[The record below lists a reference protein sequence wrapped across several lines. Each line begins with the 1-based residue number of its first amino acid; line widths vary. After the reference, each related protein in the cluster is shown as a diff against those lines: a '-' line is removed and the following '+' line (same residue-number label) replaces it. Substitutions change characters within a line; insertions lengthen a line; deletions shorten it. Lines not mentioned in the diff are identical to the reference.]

1 MNTWIEGPSAQ
12 EKRGLGCVG
21 KGWLI
26 LACFIVFLM
35 IAGTIDLYFGMHTH
49 SAVVNSVVWAKK
61 SHVLSQ
67 EPSPV
72 PQFETTEQNI
82 NATRQ
87 KWKDFEK
94 HTRNQPAHIEPSIG
108 PGADDLTRNQPA
120 HIEPSIEPGADDLTR
135 NQPTHIELTAD
146 DLNNLIARV
155 RHLRDKAF
163 VTIEDN
169 RLRIRMS
176 VPVGEYVRDGNYYLN
191 ADIVIT
197 SEGRQSLD
205 NPRVSGII
213 INNQSLPSDVLDW
226 KYDGRPLRD
235 YLGQHGAALRDDTI
249 EIRDGKVIIYRRD

>member
-1 MNTWIEGPSAQ
+1 MNTWIEGPPAQ
-12 EKRGLGCVG
+12 EKRGLGWVG
-21 KGWLI
+21 KACLI

-94 HTRNQPAHIEPSIG
+94 NTRNQPA
-108 PGADDLTRNQPA
+108 DM
-120 HIEPSIEPGADDLTR
+120 EPSIEPGADDLTR
-135 NQPTHIELTAD
+135 NQPAFIELTAD
-146 DLNNLIARV
+146 DLNNLIARI

-176 VPVGEYVRDGNYYLN
+176 VPVGEYVREGNYYLN

>member
-1 MNTWIEGPSAQ
+1 MNTWIEGPPAQ
-12 EKRGLGCVG
+12 EKRGLGFVG
-21 KGWLI
+21 KACLI

-82 NATRQ
+82 NVTRQ

-94 HTRNQPAHIEPSIG
+94 NTRNQPA
-108 PGADDLTRNQPA
+108 DM
-120 HIEPSIEPGADDLTR
+120 EPSIEPGADDLTR
-135 NQPTHIELTAD
+135 NQPAFIELTAD
-146 DLNNLIARV
+146 DLNNLIARI

-176 VPVGEYVRDGNYYLN
+176 VPVGEYVREGNYYLN

-226 KYDGRPLRD
+226 KYDGRALRD

>member
-1 MNTWIEGPSAQ
+1 MNTWIEGPPAQ
-12 EKRGLGCVG
+12 EKRGLGFVG
-21 KGWLI
+21 KACLI

-82 NATRQ
+82 NVTRQ

-94 HTRNQPAHIEPSIG
+94 NTRNQPA
-108 PGADDLTRNQPA
+108 DM
-120 HIEPSIEPGADDLTR
+120 EPSIEPGADDLTR
-135 NQPTHIELTAD
+135 NQPAFIELTAD
-146 DLNNLIARV
+146 DLNNLIARI

-176 VPVGEYVRDGNYYLN
+176 VPVGEYVREGNYYLN

-226 KYDGRPLRD
+226 KYDGRSLRD

>member
-21 KGWLI
+21 KGFLI

-94 HTRNQPAHIEPSIG
+94 NTRNQPAF
-108 PGADDLTRNQPA
+108 
-120 HIEPSIEPGADDLTR
+120 
-135 NQPTHIELTAD
+135 IELTAD
-146 DLNNLIARV
+146 DLNNLIARI

-176 VPVGEYVRDGNYYLN
+176 VPVGEYVREGNYYLN

>member
-1 MNTWIEGPSAQ
+1 MNNWIEGPPAQ
-12 EKRGLGCVG
+12 EKRGLGWVG
-21 KGWLI
+21 KGCLI

-35 IAGTIDLYFGMHTH
+35 IAGTIPLYFGMRTH

-61 SHVLSQ
+61 THILSQ

-82 NATRQ
+82 DATRQ

-94 HTRNQPAHIEPSIG
+94 NTRNQPA
-108 PGADDLTRNQPA
+108 D
-120 HIEPSIEPGADDLTR
+120 IEPSIEPGADDLTR
-135 NQPTHIELTAD
+135 NQPAFIELTAD
-146 DLNNLIARV
+146 DLNNLIARN

-176 VPVGEYVRDGNYYLN
+176 VPVGEYVRDGNYLN

-213 INNQSLPSDVLDW
+213 INNQSLPPDVLDW

-249 EIRDGKVIIYRRD
+249 EIRDSKVIISRRD

>member
-1 MNTWIEGPSAQ
+1 MNTWIEGPPAQ
-12 EKRGLGCVG
+12 EKRGLGCAG
-21 KGWLI
+21 KGGLI
-26 LACFIVFLM
+26 LACFMVVLM
-35 IAGTIDLYFGMHTH
+35 IAGTIRYFGMRTH
-49 SAVVNSVVWAKK
+49 SAVVWATKA
-61 SHVLSQ
+61 HVLAQ

-94 HTRNQPAHIEPSIG
+94 N
-108 PGADDLTRNQPA
+108 TRNQPA
-120 HIEPSIEPGADDLTR
+120 HIEPSIEPDADDLTR
-135 NQPTHIELTAD
+135 NQPAFIELTAA
-146 DLNNLIARV
+146 DLNNLIARI

-205 NPRVSGII
+205 NLRVSGII

>member
-1 MNTWIEGPSAQ
+1 MNTWIEGPSPR
-12 EKRGLGCVG
+12 EKRGMGCVG
-21 KGWLI
+21 KGCLI
-26 LACFIVFLM
+26 LSCFIVFLM

-61 SHVLSQ
+61 AHVLSQ

-82 NATRQ
+82 NATRR

-94 HTRNQPAHIEPSIG
+94 N
-108 PGADDLTRNQPA
+108 TRNQPA
-120 HIEPSIEPGADDLTR
+120 HIEPSIEPDADDLTR
-135 NQPTHIELTAD
+135 NQPAFIELTAD
-146 DLNNLIARV
+146 DLNNLIARN

-176 VPVGEYVRDGNYYLN
+176 VPVGEYVRDGNSYLN

-197 SEGRQSLD
+197 SDGRQSLD

>member
-21 KGWLI
+21 KGFLI

-35 IAGTIDLYFGMHTH
+35 IAGAIDLYFGMRTH

-94 HTRNQPAHIEPSIG
+94 NTRNQPA
-108 PGADDLTRNQPA
+108 DM
-120 HIEPSIEPGADDLTR
+120 EPSIEPGADDLTR
-135 NQPTHIELTAD
+135 NQPAFIELTAD
-146 DLNNLIARV
+146 DLNNLIARI

-176 VPVGEYVRDGNYYLN
+176 VPVGEYVREGNYYLN

-213 INNQSLPSDVLDW
+213 VNNQSLPSDVLDW

>member
-21 KGWLI
+21 KGFLI

-35 IAGTIDLYFGMHTH
+35 IAGAIDLYFGMRTH

-61 SHVLSQ
+61 AHVLSQ

-72 PQFETTEQNI
+72 PQFDTTEQNI
-82 NATRQ
+82 NATRR

-94 HTRNQPAHIEPSIG
+94 N
-108 PGADDLTRNQPA
+108 TRNQPA

-135 NQPTHIELTAD
+135 NQPAHIELTAD

-191 ADIVIT
+191 TDIVIT

>member
-1 MNTWIEGPSAQ
+1 MNTWIEGPPAQ
-12 EKRGLGCVG
+12 EKRGLGFVG
-21 KGWLI
+21 KACLI

-94 HTRNQPAHIEPSIG
+94 NTRNQPA
-108 PGADDLTRNQPA
+108 DM
-120 HIEPSIEPGADDLTR
+120 EPSIEPGADDLTR
-135 NQPTHIELTAD
+135 NQPAFIELTAD
-146 DLNNLIARV
+146 DLNNLIARI

-176 VPVGEYVRDGNYYLN
+176 VPVGEYVREGNYYLN

>member
-1 MNTWIEGPSAQ
+1 MNTWIEGPPAQ
-12 EKRGLGCVG
+12 EKRGMGCVG
-21 KGWLI
+21 KACLI
-26 LACFIVFLM
+26 LACFIVLLM
-35 IAGTIDLYFGMHTH
+35 IAGTIEYFGMRPH
-49 SAVVNSVVWAKK
+49 SAVVNSVVWATKA
-61 SHVLSQ
+61 HVLSQ

-72 PQFETTEQNI
+72 PQFQTTEQNI
-82 NATRQ
+82 NQTRQ

-94 HTRNQPAHIEPSIG
+94 NTRNQPAF
-108 PGADDLTRNQPA
+108 
-120 HIEPSIEPGADDLTR
+120 
-135 NQPTHIELTAD
+135 IELTAD
-146 DLNNLIARV
+146 DLNNLIARI

-197 SEGRQSLD
+197 SQGRQSLD

-249 EIRDGKVIIYRRD
+249 EIRDGRVIIYRRD

>member
-1 MNTWIEGPSAQ
+1 MNTWIEGPPAQ
-12 EKRGLGCVG
+12 EKRGLGFVG
-21 KGWLI
+21 KACLI

-35 IAGTIDLYFGMHTH
+35 IAGTIDLYFGMRTH

-94 HTRNQPAHIEPSIG
+94 N
-108 PGADDLTRNQPA
+108 TRNQPA

-135 NQPTHIELTAD
+135 NQPAHIELTAD

-176 VPVGEYVRDGNYYLN
+176 VPVGEYVREGNYYLN

>member
-1 MNTWIEGPSAQ
+1 MNTWIEGPPAQ
-12 EKRGLGCVG
+12 EKRGLGFVG
-21 KGWLI
+21 KACLI

-35 IAGTIDLYFGMHTH
+35 IAGTIDLYFGMRTH

-94 HTRNQPAHIEPSIG
+94 NTRNQPA
-108 PGADDLTRNQPA
+108 DM
-120 HIEPSIEPGADDLTR
+120 EPSIEPGADDLTR
-135 NQPTHIELTAD
+135 NQPAFIELTAD
-146 DLNNLIARV
+146 DLNNLIARI

-176 VPVGEYVRDGNYYLN
+176 VPVGEYVREGNYYLN

>member
-21 KGWLI
+21 KGFLI

-35 IAGTIDLYFGMHTH
+35 IAGAIDLYFGMHTH

-94 HTRNQPAHIEPSIG
+94 NTRNQPA
-108 PGADDLTRNQPA
+108 DM
-120 HIEPSIEPGADDLTR
+120 EPSIEPGADDLTR
-135 NQPTHIELTAD
+135 NQPAFIELTAD

-191 ADIVIT
+191 TDIVIT

>member
-1 MNTWIEGPSAQ
+1 MKRDEHLDRRSVGTREAWAGMRGQRVFDSGLFHRLSNDRWYDRFVFWNAYAFRGGEQCCLGQ
-12 EKRGLGCVG
+12 EV
-21 KGWLI
+21 
-26 LACFIVFLM
+26 ACSV
-35 IAGTIDLYFGMHTH
+35 AGTLAG
-49 SAVVNSVVWAKK
+49 A
-61 SHVLSQ
+61 
-67 EPSPV
+67 
-72 PQFETTEQNI
+72 QFETTEQNI

-94 HTRNQPAHIEPSIG
+94 NTRNQPA
-108 PGADDLTRNQPA
+108 DM
-120 HIEPSIEPGADDLTR
+120 EPSIEPGADDLTR
-135 NQPTHIELTAD
+135 NQPAFIELTAD
-146 DLNNLIARV
+146 DLNNLIARI

-176 VPVGEYVRDGNYYLN
+176 VPVGEYVREGNYYLN

-213 INNQSLPSDVLDW
+213 VNNQSLPSDVLDW

>member
-1 MNTWIEGPSAQ
+1 MNTWIEGPPPR
-12 EKRGLGCVG
+12 EKRGMGCVG
-21 KGWLI
+21 KGCLI

-35 IAGTIDLYFGMHTH
+35 IAGAIDLYFGMRTH

-61 SHVLSQ
+61 AHVLSQ

-82 NATRQ
+82 NATRR
-87 KWKDFEK
+87 KWEDFAK
-94 HTRNQPAHIEPSIG
+94 KN
-108 PGADDLTRNQPA
+108 TRNQPA

-135 NQPTHIELTAD
+135 NQPAFIELTAD
-146 DLNNLIARV
+146 DLNNLIARN

-191 ADIVIT
+191 GDI
-197 SEGRQSLD
+197 
-205 NPRVSGII
+205 
-213 INNQSLPSDVLDW
+213 
-226 KYDGRPLRD
+226 
-235 YLGQHGAALRDDTI
+235 
-249 EIRDGKVIIYRRD
+249 

>member
-21 KGWLI
+21 KGFLI

-35 IAGTIDLYFGMHTH
+35 IAGTIDLYFGMRTH

-94 HTRNQPAHIEPSIG
+94 NTRNQPA
-108 PGADDLTRNQPA
+108 DM
-120 HIEPSIEPGADDLTR
+120 EPSIEPGADDLTR

-176 VPVGEYVRDGNYYLN
+176 VPVGEYVREGNYYLN

>member
-21 KGWLI
+21 KGFLI

-35 IAGTIDLYFGMHTH
+35 IAGAIDLYFGMRTH

-61 SHVLSQ
+61 AHVLSQ

-82 NATRQ
+82 NATRR

-94 HTRNQPAHIEPSIG
+94 NTRNQPGDIQPSIE

-120 HIEPSIEPGADDLTR
+120 HIE
-135 NQPTHIELTAD
+135 LTAD
-146 DLNNLIARV
+146 DLNNLIARN

-176 VPVGEYVRDGNYYLN
+176 VPVGEYVRDGNDYLN

>member
-21 KGWLI
+21 KGFLI

-35 IAGTIDLYFGMHTH
+35 IAGAIDLYFGMRTH
-49 SAVVNSVVWAKK
+49 SAVVNSVVWSKK
-61 SHVLSQ
+61 AHVLSQ

-94 HTRNQPAHIEPSIG
+94 NTRNQPA
-108 PGADDLTRNQPA
+108 DM
-120 HIEPSIEPGADDLTR
+120 EPSIEPGADDLTR
-135 NQPTHIELTAD
+135 NQPAFIELTAD
-146 DLNNLIARV
+146 DLNNLIARI

-191 ADIVIT
+191 TDIVIT

>member
-21 KGWLI
+21 KGFLI

-35 IAGTIDLYFGMHTH
+35 IAGTIDLYFGMRTH

-108 PGADDLTRNQPA
+108 PGADDLTRNQP
-120 HIEPSIEPGADDLTR
+120 
-135 NQPTHIELTAD
+135 THIELTAD

-176 VPVGEYVRDGNYYLN
+176 VPVGEYVREGNYYLN

>member
-1 MNTWIEGPSAQ
+1 MNTWIESPPAQ

-21 KGWLI
+21 KGFLI

-35 IAGTIDLYFGMHTH
+35 IAGTIGYFGMRTH
-49 SAVVNSVVWAKK
+49 SAVVNSVVWAEKA
-61 SHVLSQ
+61 HVLSQ

-82 NATRQ
+82 NATRR

-94 HTRNQPAHIEPSIG
+94 NTHNQPAPIEPSIE
-108 PGADDLTRNQPA
+108 PGTDDLTRNQPA
-120 HIEPSIEPGADDLTR
+120 F
-135 NQPTHIELTAD
+135 IELTAA
-146 DLNNLIARV
+146 DLNNLIARI

-235 YLGQHGAALRDDTI
+235 YLGQHGAALRGDTI
-249 EIRDGKVIIYRRD
+249 EIRDSKVIIYRRD

>member
-1 MNTWIEGPSAQ
+1 MNTWIEGPPAQ
-12 EKRGLGCVG
+12 EKRGMGCVG
-21 KGWLI
+21 KACLI
-26 LACFIVFLM
+26 LACFIVLLM
-35 IAGTIDLYFGMHTH
+35 IAGTIGYFGMRPH
-49 SAVVNSVVWAKK
+49 SAVVNSVVWATKA
-61 SHVLSQ
+61 HVLSQ

-82 NATRQ
+82 NQTRQ

-94 HTRNQPAHIEPSIG
+94 N
-108 PGADDLTRNQPA
+108 TRNQPA

-135 NQPTHIELTAD
+135 NQPAFIELTAD
-146 DLNNLIARV
+146 DLNNLIARI

-197 SEGRQSLD
+197 SQGRQSLD

-249 EIRDGKVIIYRRD
+249 EIRDGRVIIYRRD

>member
-1 MNTWIEGPSAQ
+1 MNTWTEGPSAQ

-21 KGWLI
+21 KGFLI

-94 HTRNQPAHIEPSIG
+94 NTRNQPA
-108 PGADDLTRNQPA
+108 DM
-120 HIEPSIEPGADDLTR
+120 EPSIEPGADDLTR
-135 NQPTHIELTAD
+135 NQPAFIELTAD
-146 DLNNLIARV
+146 DLNNLIARI

-176 VPVGEYVRDGNYYLN
+176 VPVGEYVREGNYYLN

-213 INNQSLPSDVLDW
+213 VNNQSLPSDVLDW

>member
-1 MNTWIEGPSAQ
+1 MNTWIEGPPAQ
-12 EKRGLGCVG
+12 EKRGLGFVG
-21 KGWLI
+21 KACLI

-94 HTRNQPAHIEPSIG
+94 NTRNQPA
-108 PGADDLTRNQPA
+108 DM
-120 HIEPSIEPGADDLTR
+120 EPSIEPGADDLTR
-135 NQPTHIELTAD
+135 NQPAFIELTAD
-146 DLNNLIARV
+146 DLNNLIARI

-176 VPVGEYVRDGNYYLN
+176 VPVGEYVREGNYYLN

-213 INNQSLPSDVLDW
+213 VNNQSLPSDVLDW

>member
-1 MNTWIEGPSAQ
+1 MNTWIEGPPAQ

-21 KGWLI
+21 KGGLI

-35 IAGTIDLYFGMHTH
+35 IAGTIDLYFGMRTH

-61 SHVLSQ
+61 SHVLAQ

-82 NATRQ
+82 NATRR

-94 HTRNQPAHIEPSIG
+94 N
-108 PGADDLTRNQPA
+108 TRNQPA

-135 NQPTHIELTAD
+135 NQPAFIELTAD
-146 DLNNLIARV
+146 DLNNLIARN

-235 YLGQHGAALRDDTI
+235 YLGQHGAALGDDTI

>member
-1 MNTWIEGPSAQ
+1 MNTWIEGPPAQ
-12 EKRGLGCVG
+12 EKRGLGCAG
-21 KGWLI
+21 KGGLI

-49 SAVVNSVVWAKK
+49 SAAVNSVVWAKK
-61 SHVLSQ
+61 AHVLSQ

-94 HTRNQPAHIEPSIG
+94 N
-108 PGADDLTRNQPA
+108 TRNQPA
-120 HIEPSIEPGADDLTR
+120 HIEPSIEPDADDLTR
-135 NQPTHIELTAD
+135 NQPAFIELTAD
-146 DLNNLIARV
+146 DLNNLIARI

-176 VPVGEYVRDGNYYLN
+176 VPVGEYVRDGNYLN

-197 SEGRQSLD
+197 SDGRQSLD
-205 NPRVSGII
+205 NPRVSAII